1 VYSSNVKIFASTGC
15 KMKMYKLQEPVKSKM
30 IEFLIKRIHKLKN
43 RKKSNK
49 SATGRLIDLI
59 QLIVADLP
67 FTDPPVFIKRKIEE
81 FESERKSNGEL

>member
-1 VYSSNVKIFASTGC
+1 
-15 KMKMYKLQEPVKSKM
+15 MKMYKLQEPVKSKM

-67 FTDPPVFIKRKIEE
+67 FTDPGVFIKRKIEE